1 MESYRE
7 QAGNPG
13 NVSEFNPKEYN
24 KVDLSFKKGDMVV
37 LDGNVIHGSYEN
49 NSKQSRPLF
58 SASFIAVGESFV
70 PGRNASRRIFKD

>member
-1 MESYRE
+1 M
-7 QAGNPG
+7 
-13 NVSEFNPKEYN
+13 
-24 KVDLSFKKGDMVV
+24 V

-49 NSKQSRPLF
+49 NSNLSRPLF